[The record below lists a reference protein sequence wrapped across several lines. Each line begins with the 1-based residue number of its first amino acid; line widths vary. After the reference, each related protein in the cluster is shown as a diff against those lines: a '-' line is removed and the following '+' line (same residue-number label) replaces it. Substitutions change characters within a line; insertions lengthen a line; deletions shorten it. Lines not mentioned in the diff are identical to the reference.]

1 MDNVVLK
8 TAFLYPDIFCLN
20 GERGNISALCRTAEK
35 LGIKMMVDRINSPD
49 SAINFDT
56 YDIFYIPSG
65 ELKYIIS
72 TAQALKKQHSSIK
85 KAVDAGKIFLI
96 TGTSVAL
103 FADKIIRADKSE
115 YSALG
120 IGAFD
125 CIERKDV
132 YGNDLVFDTQ
142 ALDKYLRIT
151 GCQISLINTV
161 LKDGSKPLG
170 EVVYGYGNN
179 GGADEGIIYNNCIFT
194 NALGPVLIKNPQLAA
209 AIIRLALKNR
219 DIDIKLNDI
228 DFEIEN
234 NSSIK
239 IWEFIEEKIKNN
251 TRSGR

>member
-20 GERGNISALCRTAEK
+20 GDRGNISALCRTSER
-35 LGIKMMVDRINSPD
+35 LGVKMMVDRINSPD

-72 TAQALKKQHSSIK
+72 TAQALNKQYSSVK
-85 KAVDAGKIFLI
+85 KAIDAGKIFLT

-103 FADKIIRADKSE
+103 FADKIIRSDKSE
-115 YSALG
+115 YPALG
-120 IGAFD
+120 IGNFD
-125 CIERKDV
+125 CVERADV
-132 YGNDLVFDTQ
+132 YGDDLVFDTQ
-142 ALDKYLRIT
+142 IFDRYIRIT
-151 GCQISLINTV
+151 GCQISMINTI
-161 LKDGSKPLG
+161 LKDGAKPLG
-170 EVVYGYGNN
+170 EVVYGHGNN
-179 GGADEGIIYNNCIFT
+179 GKADEGIIIKNCILT

-209 AIIRLALKNR
+209 AIIKQSLKNK

-228 DFEIEN
+228 EFEIEN
-234 NSSIK
+234 NSAIK

-251 TRSGR
+251 ARSGK

>member
-20 GERGNISALCRTAEK
+20 GDRGNISALLRTSDR
-35 LGIKMMVDRINSPD
+35 LGVKMMVDRINSPD

-65 ELKYIIS
+65 ELRYIIS
-72 TAQALKKQHSSIK
+72 TAQALNKQYSSIK
-85 KAVDAGKIFLI
+85 KAIDAGKIFLI

-103 FADKIIRADKSE
+103 FADKIVRADKSD

-120 IGAFD
+120 IGNFD
-125 CIERKDV
+125 CIERTDV

-142 ALDKYLRIT
+142 IFDGYIRIT

-161 LKDGSKPLG
+161 LKEGAKALG

-179 GGADEGIIYNNCIFT
+179 GGADEGIIFNNCILT
-194 NALGPVLIKNPQLAA
+194 NALGPVLIKNPLLTV
-209 AIIRLALKNR
+209 AIIKQALKT
-219 DIDIKLNDI
+219 
-228 DFEIEN
+228 
-234 NSSIK
+234 K
-239 IWEFIEEKIKNN
+239 ILI
-251 TRSGR
+251 